1 MRRWWQLFRGFDLD
15 LLRDLGLGLFCWLL
29 RLRVHAVA
37 GESLVSLSLKNG
49 QLVEQ
54 FLDLVVFGLGGVLG
68 LLQLVLEFGD
78 LGLELIPFLDH
89 GLKLLPDFQKLI
101 PLIYRL
107 LLLPLKTL
115 RLLQFVSER
124 LHLQLV
130 DLVLKFKLLFH

>member
-1 MRRWWQLFRGFDLD
+1 VYALP
-15 LLRDLGLGLFCWLL
+15 
-29 RLRVHAVA
+29 
-37 GESLVSLSLKNG
+37 GESLVSLSLKDG
-49 QLVEQ
+49 KLVEQ
-54 FLDLVVFGLGGVLG
+54 FLDLAVFGLGGVLG

-101 PLIYRL
+101 PLINRL

-115 RLLQFVSER
+115 HLFQLFSER

-130 DLVLKFKLLFH
+130 NLVLKLKLLFH

>member
-1 MRRWWQLFRGFDLD
+1 
-15 LLRDLGLGLFCWLL
+15 
-29 RLRVHAVA
+29 VHAVA